1 MPRTWNEIN
10 EAMRQLEDRLD
21 RGEIS
26 EKIFEMRYNH
36 LQEELKHLQSG
47 EDSSLIS
54 SATIDLNGV
63 SQEIVQST
71 ILNAIIDD
79 ILSTDETLPPID
91 QISHYHI
98 LNEVGRG
105 SMGVVYKAEDIN
117 FKGERIVALK
127 VLTEYLSKTPEVLQ
141 DFRKEFITASKLIH
155 QNICGMYEFIE
166 DKKTHQYCL
175 VIEYLEGKTLNQ
187 LIKEKKKYKIEEA
200 LPIIKQIASGL
211 DYAHSKNILHL
222 DIKPANIMID
232 SKGNTKIMDFGIAQQ
247 ICTDQSSVN
256 LNSLFGTPMYVSPEQ
271 IQPGKDNAVRS
282 YTDQWSLAIIVYEML
297 QGTPPFQGTNL
308 PELTQRILTAKPAYI
323 MGVPEHVQKALQK
336 ALSKDP
342 RQRFI
347 TCTEFYEALNQKK
360 PFRPVSQA
368 LVTQL
373 NKNANNRLQN
383 QLNLTMNRNN
393 NNFTMIRNHNNQ
405 NALNLT
411 MTRKPPLPS
420 SSSKKTKKENKM
432 LNIIILG
439 ILIILTVV
447 LFIAISIQLSKRR
460 LNNANVAE
468 TKSEEFVANNF
479 QRTFQDNTY
488 TELPEDLLSNC
499 WDSSKELWD
508 FTNPYWL
515 ALNKADKIKYSALYQ
530 KFYADLQALPIEK
543 IFSRNGITLHMT
555 LIPPGIFTMGSPE
568 QEEGRSLDETEHI
581 VTISKYFWMSIYE
594 VTQEQYQKIMKN
606 NPSRFKN
613 AGQNAPVDNVD
624 WKDAQI
630 FCRKTS
636 TELPTEA
643 QWEYA
648 CRSGFNTMSYNGD
661 FNIISNNNAPQLSE
675 MAWYAGNSGVSYD
688 GGHESS
694 YWTSCEIQSLYS
706 GTHVIGRKKPNS
718 WGLYDML
725 GNVCE
730 WCSDWYTEKID
741 LKPSTDPCVT
751 VETSQHVRRGGSW
764 SNMAKVC
771 RAANR
776 SRWDSKL
783 NLDFTGFRVIIPEN
797 AKF

>member
-21 RGEIS
+21 HGEIS

-175 VIEYLEGKTLNQ
+175 VIEYLEGQTLSQ

-200 LPIIKQIASGL
+200 LPIIKQIAAGL

-271 IQPGKDNAVRS
+271 IQPGKNNAVRS

-308 PELTQRILTAKPAYI
+308 PELTQRILTAKPPYI
-323 MGVPEHVQKALQK
+323 MGIPEHVQKALQK

-342 RQRFI
+342 KQRFI

-360 PFRPVSQA
+360 LFRPVSPA

-373 NKNANNRLQN
+373 NKNANNKMQN
-383 QLNLTMNRNN
+383 QLNLTMSRNN
-393 NNFTMIRNHNNQ
+393 NLTMIRNKNNQ

-411 MTRKPPLPS
+411 MTRKPPLPNAL
-420 SSSKKTKKENKM
+420 SKKTKKENKI

-439 ILIILTVV
+439 FLIAIIVV
-447 LFIAISIQLSKRR
+447 LFITISIQLTKRKYSK
-460 LNNANVAE
+460 N
-468 TKSEEFVANNF
+468 TTDKPKEEFIVSNYK
-479 QRTFQDNTY
+479 RPIQDNTY
-488 TELPEDLLSNC
+488 TELPSDLLENC
-499 WDSSKELWD
+499 WNESKELWD
-508 FTNPYWL
+508 FTNPHWL
-515 ALNKADKIKYSALYQ
+515 SLNTAQKIQYAALYQ
-530 KFYADLQALPIEK
+530 KFYADRQALPMEK
-543 IFSRNGITLHMT
+543 IFSRNGIALHMT
-555 LIPPGIFTMGSPE
+555 LIPPGIFTMGSPA
-568 QEEGRSLDETEHI
+568 QEEGHSSDETEHV

-594 VTQEQYQKIMKN
+594 VTQEQYQKIMGKN
-606 NPSRFKN
+606 PARFKN
-613 AGQNAPVDNVD
+613 AGNNAPIENVT
-624 WKDAQI
+624 WKDAYT

-661 FNIISNNNAPQLSE
+661 FNIISINNAPQLSE
-675 MAWYAGNSGVSYD
+675 FAWYAGNSGVSYEN
-688 GGHESS
+688 GQES
-694 YWTSCEIQSLYS
+694 YGWADCEIPSSYS
-706 GTHVIGRKKPNS
+706 GTHIIGQKKPNS

-730 WCSDWYTEKID
+730 WCTDWYTEKLD
-741 LKPSTDPCVT
+741 LRPSTDPCIT
-751 VETSQHVRRGGSW
+751 TETSQHVRRGGSW
-764 SNMAKVC
+764 SNMARAC
-771 RAANR
+771 RSANR
-776 SRWDSKL
+776 SRWDSKI
-783 NLDFTGFRVIIPEN
+783 NLDLTGFRVIIPEN